1 MSGTA
6 LAPPRPTSQPGPPP
20 APVSDVA
27 GLAGLD
33 RVRLLVGTAMGTVLV
48 SYGLL
53 VPVATLVVLT
63 TGASTSADALFAAS
77 VPLWLAAHQVPL
89 VLDGVPLTA
98 LPLLP
103 TLGVLAL
110 VAAAARF
117 AARRLAG
124 VLPARA
130 GQDRDLGSE
139 TFAQRTSGSTD
150 GDHGDGADGWRD
162 AGPVIATLAGTHAA
176 VAVLASALLQ
186 AAGPVTAAA
195 PWAAAL
201 AAGLTAGLAA
211 TFGVLRALGAAPSW
225 RSTPQ
230 WLRSGLWAGRVGLA
244 GLASCGAVLLTVAL
258 LISATDVHELVARV
272 GGQAGADIGLTLLS
286 LGYLPNAVLAASS
299 WALGP
304 GVQIGTALTSPLGAA
319 GGPLPPVPLLA
330 AVPTTAPPAW
340 APVVLLLP
348 VLTGVL
354 VGRCCR
360 TAGESPIARLR
371 AVGVAAAG
379 VAAACGLLALL
390 AGGRLAQ
397 GPFDPVQLP
406 ALVVAGAAL
415 LLIGLPAAAV
425 AVPDTPPDRQRTP
438 TRLRLPAG
446 LERLRRPRRSPI
458 PPPRVRR

>member
-6 LAPPRPTSQPGPPP
+6 VASPPP
-20 APVSDVA
+20 APSDAGQPITSGVA

-33 RVRLLVGTAMGTVLV
+33 RVRLLVGAAMGTVLV

-53 VPVATLVVLT
+53 VPVAALVVLT

-110 VAAAARF
+110 VGRSARF

-124 VLPARA
+124 GSRARPDGTDSA
-130 GQDRDLGSE
+130 GWQEAG
-139 TFAQRTSGSTD
+139 
-150 GDHGDGADGWRD
+150 
-162 AGPVIATLAGTHAA
+162 GPVIATLAGTHAA
-176 VAVLASALLQ
+176 VAVLAAALLQ
-186 AAGPVTAAA
+186 AAGPVTAVA
-195 PWAAAL
+195 PWAAAVG
-201 AAGLTAGLAA
+201 AGLTAGLAA
-211 TFGVLRALGAAPSW
+211 AFGVVRALGAPPFWLAA
-225 RSTPQ
+225 PQ
-230 WLRSGLWAGRVGLA
+230 WLRCGLWAGRVGLA

-258 LISATDVHELVARV
+258 LMSAADVHNLVVRA
-272 GGQAGADIGLTLLS
+272 GGQAGASIGLTLLS
-286 LGYLPNAVLAASS
+286 LAYLPNAVLAACA

-304 GVQIGTALTSPLGAA
+304 GVQIGTALTSPFGAA
-319 GGPLPPVPLLA
+319 GGPLPAVPLLA
-330 AVPTTAPPAW
+330 AVPTTAPPTW

-348 VLTGVL
+348 VLAGLL

-360 TAGESPIARLR
+360 TAGESALARLR
-371 AVGVAAAG
+371 AVGVAAVA
-379 VAAACGLLALL
+379 VAAVCGLVALL

-406 ALVVAGAAL
+406 ALPVAGAAL
-415 LLIGLPAAAV
+415 LLIGLPAV
-425 AVPDTPPDRQRTP
+425 AGA
-438 TRLRLPAG
+438 LPARR
-446 LERLRRPRRSPI
+446 RLG
-458 PPPRVRR
+458 

>member
-6 LAPPRPTSQPGPPP
+6 LAPPRPASPPGPPP
-20 APVSDVA
+20 APPGVG

-53 VPVATLVVLT
+53 VPVAALVVLT
-63 TGASTSADALFAAS
+63 TGASTSADALFGAS

-117 AARRLAG
+117 AARGLAG
-124 VLPARA
+124 SLPASSS
-130 GQDRDLGSE
+130 QDRDLGSE

-150 GDHGDGADGWRD
+150 RDHGGGADGWRD
-162 AGPVIATLAGTHAA
+162 AAGPVIATLAGTHAA

-225 RSTPQ
+225 RVAPQ

-258 LISATDVHELVARV
+258 LISATDVHELVTRV
-272 GGQAGADIGLTLLS
+272 GGQAGAGIGLTLLS
-286 LGYLPNAVLAASS
+286 LAYLPNAVLAASS

-304 GVQIGTALTSPLGAA
+304 GVQIGAALTSPFGTA

-348 VLTGVL
+348 VLTGLL
-354 VGRCCR
+354 VGLCCR
-360 TAGESPIARLR
+360 TAGESPLARLR

-379 VAAACGLLALL
+379 VAAVCGLLALL

-425 AVPDTPPDRQRTP
+425 AVPDAPPDRQRTR

-446 LERLRRPRRSPI
+446 LERLRRPRRS
-458 PPPRVRR
+458 RRLG